1 MAKQILF
8 SELAQ
13 LTATLIARPEVLGEL
28 DELDVHER
36 FVADIASVV
45 ADYCGGV
52 VNGVN
57 DADAPSPHLVFQ
69 NESGSGQVN
78 EHGVTI
84 SVSPDENLPSLQRN
98 VWSLFD
104 PQGWCDEPADYDD
117 EAPAMSAS
125 DKDEAVGAIAGVL
138 SVLAGHNPLSPAL
151 SNADAKEGCGC

>member
-13 LTATLIARPEVLGEL
+13 LTATLIARPDALGEL

-57 DADAPSPHLVFQ
+57 DADAPSPHLTLQ
-69 NESGSGQVN
+69 SESGPGQIN
-78 EHGVTI
+78 EHGATV
-84 SVSPDENLPSLQRN
+84 SVSPDENLPSPQRN

-117 EAPAMSAS
+117 EIPAMSAS
-125 DKDEAVGAIAGVL
+125 EKDEAVGAIAGVL
-138 SVLAGHNPLSPAL
+138 SILAGHNPLRPTP
-151 SNADAKEGCGC
+151 SNVDVEEEL